1 MSDKTVPPSDAAPAP
16 AAPPRRRWWHHWRA
30 ILLALVVTPVLLFV
44 LYTFIAV
51 NWSYSDGERAGTLQ
65 KFSRKG
71 WLCKTWEGEVMQ
83 PTAPGVA
90 PTIWDFTVRDDET
103 ARRVE
108 AGLGL
113 RVVLHYKEHRGIPF
127 SCFGD
132 TRYWVDGVRIER
144 QAGAP

>member
-1 MSDKTVPPSDAAPAP
+1 MSDTPVPPGGEAAAAAQPAP
-16 AAPPRRRWWHHWRA
+16 AKRRHWWRHWRA
-30 ILLALVVTPVLLFV
+30 ILIAIVVTPVLLFAA
-44 LYTFIAV
+44 YTFIAV

-71 WLCKTWEGEVMQ
+71 WLCKTWEGELMQ

-108 AGLGL
+108 SGLGA
-113 RVVLHYKEHRGIPF
+113 RIVLHYKEHRGVPF
-127 SCFGD
+127 ACFGD
-132 TRYWVDGVRIER
+132 THYWVDRVRVER
-144 QAGAP
+144 

>member
-1 MSDKTVPPSDAAPAP
+1 MSDTPVPPAGETAPTPPPAP
-16 AAPPRRRWWHHWRA
+16 QPRKRWWHHWRA
-30 ILLALVVTPVLLFV
+30 ILIGIVLTPVLLFAV
-44 LYTFIAV
+44 FTFLAV

-71 WLCKTWEGEVMQ
+71 WICKTWEGELMQ

-90 PTIWDFTVRDDET
+90 PTVWSFTVRDDET

-108 AGLGL
+108 AGLGA
-113 RVVLHYKEHRGIPF
+113 RIVLHYKEHKGVPS

-132 TRYWVDGVRIER
+132 TRYWVDRVRFAR
-144 QAGAP
+144 

>member
-1 MSDKTVPPSDAAPAP
+1 MSMSDTPVPPAGAAAATPAS
-16 AAPPRRRWWHHWRA
+16 APPRKRWWHHWRL
-30 ILLALVVTPVLLFV
+30 ILLTIVVTPVVLFV
-44 LYTFIAV
+44 AFTFVAV

-71 WLCKTWEGEVMQ
+71 WLCKTWEGELMQ

-90 PTIWDFTVRDDET
+90 PTIWNFTVRDGET

-108 AGLGL
+108 SGIGA
-113 RVVLHYKEHRGIPF
+113 RVVLHYKEHKGVPS

-132 TRYWVDGVRIER
+132 TRYWVDRVRIER
-144 QAGAP
+144 